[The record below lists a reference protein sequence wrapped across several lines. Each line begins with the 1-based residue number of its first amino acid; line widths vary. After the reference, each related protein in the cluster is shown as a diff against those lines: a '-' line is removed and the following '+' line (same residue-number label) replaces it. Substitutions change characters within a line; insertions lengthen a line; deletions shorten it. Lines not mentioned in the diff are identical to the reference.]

1 MSSTENC
8 QNESNINNNINN
20 NNNNYETVDPQKIT
34 LNQWANLWQKN

>member
-20 NNNNYETVDPQKIT
+20 NNNNYETVNPQKIT
-34 LNQWANLWQKN
+34 LNQ

>member
-34 LNQWANLWQKN
+34 LNQ